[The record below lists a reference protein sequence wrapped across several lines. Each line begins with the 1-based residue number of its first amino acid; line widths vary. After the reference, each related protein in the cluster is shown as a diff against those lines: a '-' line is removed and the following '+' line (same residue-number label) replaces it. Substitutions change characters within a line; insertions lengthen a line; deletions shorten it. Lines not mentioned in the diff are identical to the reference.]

1 MATENNNS
9 QSSRNYQRRTS
20 YIIAEYTVKEGVFRD
35 IIKNIGAKG
44 LFIST
49 KRAIAQDQEIFVRF
63 PLFQF
68 EHEIEARG
76 GGKWFEAHPMDSPW
90 FSTHLL
96 RDSSPA
102 LVNSPTLSMKLIAF
116 K

>member
-76 GGKWFEAHPMDSPW
+76 QVVR
-90 FSTHLL
+90 STPHGFAVVFDTPIEGLI
-96 RDSSPA
+96 SSTGEFPDI
-102 LVNSPTLSMKLIAF
+102 VHEIDRI
-116 K
+116 